1 MMSIRKQETKNYF
14 DLVVMAFIS
23 AIISYF
29 AIVAV
34 YDSLVYDTTYEAVD
48 LCERYS
54 DLISPTCLRVLL
66 T

>member
-1 MMSIRKQETKNYF
+1 MYIRKQKTKNYF
-14 DLVVMAFIS
+14 DLVVITFIS

-34 YDSLVYDTTYEAVD
+34 YDSLVYDTTYPSVD

-54 DLISPTCLRVLL
+54 DLISPTCLSINEK
-66 T
+66 